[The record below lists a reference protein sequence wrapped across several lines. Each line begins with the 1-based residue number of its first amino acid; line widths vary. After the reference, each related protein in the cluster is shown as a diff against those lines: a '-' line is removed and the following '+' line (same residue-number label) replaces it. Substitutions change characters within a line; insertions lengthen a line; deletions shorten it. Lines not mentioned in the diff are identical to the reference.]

1 MDKDGTTYKDAFTID
16 KGYII
21 MTAVASEMGNS
32 AHNVAIIGYHTN
44 GNLIYMDPE
53 YGHWREAPVSSFGLY
68 AYVISGVK

>member
-21 MTAVASEMGNS
+21 MTAVASEMENS

-68 AYVISGVK
+68 GYVISGVK

>member
-44 GNLIYMDPE
+44 GNLIYMDSE

>member
-1 MDKDGTTYKDAFTID
+1 
-16 KGYII
+16 

-44 GNLIYMDPE
+44 GNLIYMDSE